1 MTYKFSYQKI
11 LDVRQIQEDQKS
23 SEVASAQNELD
34 LEKDQLSELEKE
46 KSSTLKQKENVN
58 DNALELLRKNS
69 FVNQANE
76 NIEKQRK
83 RIKEKEQNLSSKQG
97 ELLEASKSRKIM
109 DKLKETDLE
118 KFKLE
123 QSRKNQNQLDEI
135 GANIALKKRRN
146 NS

>member
-11 LDVRQIQEDQKS
+11 LNVRQIQEDQKS
-23 SEVASAQNELD
+23 SEVASAQSELD
-34 LEKDQLSELEKE
+34 VEKDQLSELEKE
-46 KSSTLKQKENVN
+46 KSSTLSQKENVN
-58 DNALELLRKNS
+58 ENTLDLLRKNS
-69 FVNQANE
+69 FVNQAND
-76 NIEKQRK
+76 NIDKQK
-83 RIKEKEQNLSSKQG
+83 KKIKEKEQNLSSKKD

-123 QSRKNQNQLDEI
+123 QSRKDQNQLDEI